1 MNQSSLP
8 RILLARVT
16 SDREGVRFM
25 SIVHPAAG
33 LGAIFDWDGVIIDS
47 HDQHEE
53 SWQMLFDETGRTMP
67 EGFFKETFGMRNQQI
82 IPAYFEDVDESDT
95 QKIADLGLRKEELYR
110 ELIRREGIEPLE
122 GVLPLLDSLKVAGI
136 PCSVGSSTPRKNVDT
151 IIEMIGLKNHF
162 SAITTAEDV
171 TRGKPEPDVFLKAAE
186 KVERE
191 PSKCVVFEDAHVG
204 IKAGLAAGMK
214 VIAVATTH
222 PAKSLGDAH
231 LVVERLTEISVE
243 KMTALVGP

>member
-1 MNQSSLP
+1 MNQ
-8 RILLARVT
+8 
-16 SDREGVRFM
+16 
-25 SIVHPAAG
+25 VHNSAT
-33 LGAIFDWDGVIIDS
+33 LGAIFDWDGVVIDS

-67 EGFFKETFGMRNQQI
+67 ENFFKETFGMRNQQI

-95 QKIADLGLRKEELYR
+95 ETIAELGLRKEELYR
-110 ELIRREGIEPLE
+110 ELIRRDGIEPLK
-122 GVLPLLDSLKVAGI
+122 GVKALLDALKEAEI

-151 IIEMIGLKNHF
+151 IIEIIGLKEHF

-171 TRGKPEPDVFLKAAE
+171 TRGKPEPDVFLKAA
-186 KVERE
+186 KKIDRE
-191 PSKCVVFEDAHVG
+191 ASKCVVFEDAHVG

-222 PAKSLGDAH
+222 PADSLGDAH
-231 LVVERLTEISVE
+231 LVVETLLEVSVE
-243 KMTALVGP
+243 KIADLIRS